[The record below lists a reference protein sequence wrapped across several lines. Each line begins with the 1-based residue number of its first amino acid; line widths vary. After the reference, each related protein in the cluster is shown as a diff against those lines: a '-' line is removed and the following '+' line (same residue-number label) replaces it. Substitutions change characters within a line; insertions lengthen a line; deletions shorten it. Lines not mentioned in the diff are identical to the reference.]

1 MAPSTPLSGH
11 DLSGLNKLFRTWAFF
26 FPHCWGH
33 GRSQVSLEP
42 SKGGRVPSWA
52 PIQLLQSGM
61 GVPGRPGLGQEPL
74 ITTLAPARAEGEFG
88 LGDPGHPP
96 VGFIMGESPP
106 LGSAWGRAVRSVA
119 CPSSGF
125 PRPPSPVASHSR
137 GGGRGRQPWEASD
150 CSRCFQLTFQNGLLL
165 AAGRADGRGGEACGT
180 LGRRAH
186 A

>member
-1 MAPSTPLSGH
+1 
-11 DLSGLNKLFRTWAFF
+11 
-26 FPHCWGH
+26 
-33 GRSQVSLEP
+33 
-42 SKGGRVPSWA
+42 
-52 PIQLLQSGM
+52 M
-61 GVPGRPGLGQEPL
+61 GVPGRPGLGREPL
-74 ITTLAPARAEGEFG
+74 ITTLALARAEGEFG
-88 LGDPGHPP
+88 VGDSGHPP
-96 VGFIMGESPP
+96 VGLVIGQSPP

-125 PRPPSPVASHSR
+125 LRPPPKSLSQPLQRWWKGEA
-137 GGGRGRQPWEASD
+137 QPWEASD